1 MELETVKIVIGS
13 YEMQEEAEEVL
24 KANGNPVDE
33 YTFKVIEGDFYEG
46 GTVTVETVM
55 DGKRYTRKV
64 RNDKWDLY
72 ITINKVR
79 CYWESDRMD

>member
-1 MELETVKIVIGS
+1 METIKIKGWDGEYCEDET
-13 YEMQEEAEEVL
+13 L
-24 KANGNPVDE
+24 KSNGNPVDE

-46 GTVTVETVM
+46 ETVTVETVM

-72 ITINKVR
+72 ITINNVR
-79 CYWESDRMD
+79 CYWESDRMY